1 MSIRRFHRSKR
12 KGTSS
17 REFNLS
23 LHDLPKQIDV
33 LFAGCDGDHLGEVVA
48 KASPAGRR
56 AGEKLFPNAYIA
68 WREVDG
74 PDKSHF
80 PDDWREFCFVI
91 PWLLANAPDHGL
103 RRDLLALRQL
113 DELSP
118 DQFPFLMMASTNEQG
133 ARAAF
138 WSTDNR
144 LVQVSMPSQC
154 N

>member
-48 KASPAGRR
+48 KASPTGQR
-56 AGEKLFPNAYIA
+56 AVEKLFPGGHIA
-68 WREVDG
+68 WREVCG
-74 PDKSHF
+74 PDKPHF

-91 PWLLANAPDHGL
+91 PQVVNIPGHGLPRNLLASRPF
-103 RRDLLALRQL
+103 

-118 DQFPFLMMASTNEQG
+118 DQFAFLMMMGTNEQG
-133 ARAAF
+133 VRAAF
-138 WSTDNR
+138 WSTDSR
-144 LVQVSMPSQC
+144 LVQVTMPDQR